1 MNSEDYGWTPEVS
14 NWYYQALD
22 EKNNPDAEIWSILAQ
37 PENAFQAASWWLARK
52 IILDRDVFDIGYRK
66 SIKQLVSKEETQG
79 SFPFTQYIRELCQN
93 ALDAVMNDEHLT
105 IELFIDET
113 GMKFS
118 HDGRTF
124 RGPTP
129 SSPEGEMASLYAP
142 GMTTKRGSFNS
153 EGRFGIGFKGW
164 MLFFEGIRHEHSDG
178 HHKIQVEYRFEGDG
192 YNRENMVLKG
202 PEDPINNV
210 PGPRRTCFNFSYP
223 TIEFQAPSIEEII
236 DEWSPM
242 IRFAHHGVTIKINVM
257 GDEVELIHEVNT
269 LQNLD
274 HPTLGQE
281 IFESFTRVDLASYQ
295 TGQQFICTYERCDL
309 GPFTPECPECGQ
321 FETVEFLEH
330 NDEDGYNFMCSYD
343 EDCTP
348 FSLFKPEC
356 PECADDTDVVAKE
369 RIFQERIVGLRTQ
382 IIESEEVN
390 NAINAYINGEKAHYS
405 SLLNQDLNP
414 WLSVE
419 SADWYLEKRITLG
432 ISLTDKLDDSPWLF
446 SMAEITSAVSW
457 PLQRFYSRSN
467 WIVDGPF
474 LLSPTRK
481 ELKNDEISN
490 KANASLLQFVLSECT
505 PKLAEHLFQSGNL
518 RELNQ
523 SSPFDIMFNSGTKSP
538 ATNPF
543 HRIIFQDLKNEDF
556 DWNVEPREYSQ
567 IFNGRPFYCNV
578 NNQMINTNLIRR
590 IPASWKIDSGLTLCE
605 WLQDRTETMSQ
616 YFDFVPYSN
625 SSEISE
631 ILNEKNTPMTW
642 TILEIEKNRL
652 YDILTEAELM
662 EELVNDFPRVVHEK
676 WFEMP
681 IDDGITCFI
690 FGQRPNESELLSS
703 IQDYVFD
710 SGLRFIDVN
719 DQIAHKYNQKK
730 STWVEFDGYYC
741 LTVPTEASPEWW
753 FDVLMERIL
762 REEIIIPN
770 DVIESI
776 SNPLNNSNDCSFFVA
791 EVKAL
796 YVYEGDSVRLSRDEL
811 AILPRSF
818 NYKSNWTVLTNTMT
832 AWNLN
837 QGAGSAGQSLW
848 RSVNSDAH
856 SQHIINGRVY
866 FCRENK
872 PDTYLCNYDGHIIEL
887 EHPLEDAMMPE
898 CPECE
903 DASDVVPYSLYRLLN
918 NKDYFAVMGEPIN
931 SSKIISFMGD
941 VIEKSVTS
949 FDSDNSAMLV
959 VSPYPETEPILA
971 QLRGK
976 NWTKIPTFSVA
987 KHRDSLPDNFH
998 YNDQGFFDQETGD
1011 NYLIDNWADTEDG
1024 VNTEIAPYF
1033 STFYGHALK
1042 LHANNRQNKQ
1052 KNALIREIGVKE
1064 LLLHSEWFGDDQAF
1078 QNLRLCSSINQN
1090 RIVQYNRLNA
1100 TLVRVHR
1107 AARRGK
1113 YSLKRASV
1121 RTTRQNASVFENQEN
1136 IPYEE
1141 SQSLADIGLCGF
1153 SQTSLSESIPWTIS
1167 LHDIEEDAEEWD
1179 SLYHIENLEI
1189 IASTDIKV
1197 EVLPEDNELRKGL
1210 CSGTHLLIDAI
1221 VQDDGNDIYLL
1232 LALAKIVRHIDSNF
1246 LGDSSVFKQ
1255 MEQHNLG
1262 VQVEQKT
1269 QLLDYLE
1276 HALQEFENENEMIPL
1291 NALKSSLQG
1300 VQAQTWEAVEQAIGD
1315 LETDDEKWNFFISS
1329 RNLPTSPAVFQ
1340 YRTRSQDFKRG
1351 PEHCRI
1357 GPNYAFINEETARA
1371 LFNID
1376 SQATVVDACAWTIPG
1391 RNHRIC
1397 IPPPSLVPLLECEA
1411 AAEHTIGDVNFEG
1424 VLHSAQRNPDAVEIH
1439 PQWGFAQLLIGLR
1452 AAQLLDEPNFED
1464 YIPQIGQ
1471 REMNHSC
1478 QVFSGKPILLG
1489 KGGWDICVESSE
1501 EDQSGLHLVTQN
1513 LEVSPKGTLL
1523 QLLKRI
1529 LGVRLPQL
1537 RRMSIENDE
1546 SIELLASQFHI
1557 DGGELRPR
1565 IEAIKRRMTGTI
1577 LNPWNGNGEP
1587 SEAEKWDL
1595 TFGQKPEWQSD
1606 KDQAIGRGTARKLLK
1621 RYTDAIRS
1629 LLNRGGMGAARNDDT
1644 QKLILLLG
1652 NARNQIKTTLYPNI
1666 GSLLVDE
1673 PIVYPP
1679 GEVITEMGNLRRKRE
1694 GIHAAMLEDSELKNF
1709 TGNLLF
1715 LSRFS
1720 THRGTMYTNEFGLKE
1735 RTDQT
1740 IQSTLHQILNHANA
1754 WGNEETVL
1762 LRDVMELGPRNYLS
1776 LRLHKYHAICM
1787 VALDDAFDT
1796 LLEEE
1801 E

>member
-14 NWYYQALD
+14 NWYNQALD
-22 EKNNPDAEIWSILAQ
+22 EKNNPNAEIWSILAQ
-37 PENAFQAASWWLARK
+37 PENTFQAASWWLARK
-52 IILDRDVFDIGYRK
+52 VIQDSMNFEIGYRK
-66 SIKQLVSKEETQG
+66 QIKHLVSREETQG

-93 ALDAVMNDEHLT
+93 ALDSIMNDEHLT
-105 IELFIDET
+105 IELFIDES

-129 SSPEGEMASLYAP
+129 TSPEGEMASLYAP

-164 MLFFEGIRHEHSDG
+164 MLFFEGIRHEHSNG
-178 HHKIQVEYRFEGDG
+178 HQKIQVGYQFEGDG
-192 YNRENMVLKG
+192 YNRESLFLKG
-202 PEDPINNV
+202 PDDPINNV
-210 PGPRRTCFNFSYP
+210 PGPRRTSFNFSYP
-223 TIEFQAPSIEEII
+223 TLEFQAPSIEEII

-274 HPTLGQE
+274 HSTLGQE
-281 IFESFTRVDLASYQ
+281 IFESFTRVELTSYQ
-295 TGQQFICTYERCDL
+295 TAQQFICTHTGCEQT
-309 GPFTPECPECGQ
+309 PFTPACPLCDQ
-321 FETVEFLEH
+321 LQTVEEIPIEDSENFH
-330 NDEDGYNFMCSYD
+330 YRCTNNDCDQ
-343 EDCTP
+343 
-348 FSLFKPEC
+348 FSLSIPDC
-356 PECADDTDVVAKE
+356 PVCKDDNDVVPISRLTE
-369 RIFQERIVGLRTQ
+369 ERIVGLRSQ
-382 IIESEEVN
+382 IVESEEIN
-390 NAINAYINGEKAHYS
+390 NAINAYIDGEKAHYS
-405 SLLNQDLNP
+405 SLQNQELNP
-414 WLSVE
+414 WLTVE
-419 SADWYLEKRITLG
+419 PADWYSEKRITLG
-432 ISLTDKLDDSPWLF
+432 ISLTDKLDVSPWLF
-446 SMAEITSAVSW
+446 SMAEITSSVSW
-457 PLQRFYSRSN
+457 PENIFYSQSN

-481 ELKNDEISN
+481 ELKNDEISD
-490 KANASLLQFVLSECT
+490 KANASMLQFVLSECT
-505 PKLAEHLFQSGNL
+505 PKLAEHLFQNGNL
-518 RELNQ
+518 KGLNQ
-523 SSPFDIMFNSGTKSP
+523 SSPFDIMFNSETKSP

-543 HRIIFQDLKNEDF
+543 HGVIFQALENKEL

-567 IFNGRPFYCNV
+567 IFNGRPIYSNV

-590 IPASWKIDSGLTLCE
+590 IPGSWEIGGGLTLCE
-605 WLQDRTETMSQ
+605 WLQDRTETMTLH
-616 YFDFVPYSN
+616 FDFVPYSN

-642 TILEIEKNRL
+642 TIPEIEKNRL
-652 YDILTEAELM
+652 YDILTEAELI
-662 EELVNDFPRVVHEK
+662 EELVNDFPGVVHAK
-676 WFEMP
+676 WFQMP
-681 IDDGITCFI
+681 IEDGITCFI
-690 FGQRPNESELLSS
+690 FGQRPNQSELLTP

-719 DQIAHKYNQKK
+719 DKLAHKYNQKK
-730 STWVEFDGYYC
+730 PKWIEFNGYNC
-741 LTVPTEASPEWW
+741 LSVPTEASPEWW

-762 REEIIIPN
+762 RDEIIIPN

-791 EVKAL
+791 KVKAL
-796 YVYEGDSVRLSRDEL
+796 YVYDGKGIRLSREEL
-811 AILPRSF
+811 AILPRTF
-818 NYKSNWTVLTNTMT
+818 NYRSNWTVLTNTMT

-837 QGAGSAGQSLW
+837 REANSAGLSLW
-848 RSVNSDAH
+848 RGVSSDAH
-856 SQHIINGRVY
+856 SQNIINDRIY
-866 FCRENK
+866 LSRDNK
-872 PDTYLCNYDGHIIEL
+872 STDYLCEYDGHIIQL
-887 EHPLEDAMMPE
+887 EQPLEGASRPV
-898 CPECE
+898 CPECS
-903 DASDVVPYSLYRLLN
+903 DASDVVRYDLFHFLKDR
-918 NKDYFAVMGEPIN
+918 DYFAVMGEPIN
-931 SSKIISFMGD
+931 SSQIISFMGD

-949 FDSDNSAMLV
+949 FDSYNSAMLV

-976 NWTKIPTFSVA
+976 NWTKIPTFSTA
-987 KHRDSLPDNFH
+987 KHRDALPDDFR
-998 YNDQGFFDQETGD
+998 YNDQGFFNQETGD
-1011 NYLIDNWADTEDG
+1011 NFLLSNWADTEES
-1024 VNTEIAPYF
+1024 VNSEIALYY

-1042 LHANNRQNKQ
+1042 LHEKNRQNKQ

-1064 LLLHSEWFGDDQAF
+1064 LLLHSEWFGDDEAF
-1078 QNLRLCSSINQN
+1078 QNLRLYSSINQN
-1090 RIVQYNRLNA
+1090 RIVQYNRLSVA
-1100 TLVRVHR
+1100 LVRVHR
-1107 AARRGK
+1107 TGIRGK

-1121 RTTRQNASVFENQEN
+1121 RTTRQSTSNFDSQNL

-1153 SQTSLSESIPWTIS
+1153 SQTLLSEPIRWTIS
-1167 LHDIEEDAEEWD
+1167 LCDIEEDAGEWD
-1179 SLYHIENLEI
+1179 SLYHIDTLVI
-1189 IASTDIKV
+1189 VPSIDIKV
-1197 EVLPEDNELRKGL
+1197 EVLPEDDKLRKGL
-1210 CSGTHLLIDAI
+1210 CSGIHLLIDAI
-1221 VQDDGNDIYLL
+1221 AQDDGNDIDLL
-1232 LALAKIVRHIDSNF
+1232 LALAKIVRHIDSNL

-1255 MEQHNLG
+1255 MEEYNLG

-1269 QLLDYLE
+1269 RLLDYLD

-1340 YRTRSQDFKRG
+1340 YRTNYQDFKRG

-1357 GPNYAFINEETARA
+1357 GPNYAFTKEETARA
-1371 LFNID
+1371 LFNIN
-1376 SQATVVDACAWTIPG
+1376 SQSTSEDAGAWTIPG
-1391 RNHRIC
+1391 GNHRVC
-1397 IPPPSLVPLLECEA
+1397 IPPPSLVPILDCEA

-1424 VLHSAQRNPDAVEIH
+1424 VLTGAEKITDAVEIH

-1452 AAQLLDEPNFED
+1452 AAQLSNDSDFESF
-1464 YIPQIGQ
+1464 IPQIGQ
-1471 REMNHSC
+1471 RETNHSC

-1501 EDQSGLHLVTQN
+1501 EGQSGLHLVTQN
-1513 LEVSPKGTLL
+1513 LQVSPKGTLL

-1529 LGVRLPQL
+1529 LGVRLPEL

-1546 SIELLASQFHI
+1546 SIELLASHFGI
-1557 DGGELRPR
+1557 DGGELSTR
-1565 IEAIKRRMTGTI
+1565 IESLKRRMTGTI

-1606 KDQAIGRGTARKLLK
+1606 KNQAIERGTARRLLK

-1629 LLNRGGMGAARNDDT
+1629 LLNRGGLGAARNDDT
-1644 QKLILLLG
+1644 QKLIRLLG
-1652 NARNQIKTTLYPNI
+1652 NVRDDIKTTLYPNI

-1673 PIVYPP
+1673 PIIYPP

-1694 GIHAAMLEDSELKNF
+1694 ATHAAMLEDSELKNF

-1720 THRGTMYTNEFGLKE
+1720 THRGTMYTNQFGLKE